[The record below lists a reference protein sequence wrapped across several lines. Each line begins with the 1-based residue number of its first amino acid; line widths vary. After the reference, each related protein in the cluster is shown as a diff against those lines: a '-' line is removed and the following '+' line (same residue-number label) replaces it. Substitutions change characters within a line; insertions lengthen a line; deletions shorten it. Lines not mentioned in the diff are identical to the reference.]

1 MSSVVVTKDLPAFR
15 YSVGF
20 IKYVGTVSGPFRYS
34 VGFVKYVGAV
44 SGGVTYN
51 IQVSDRR

>member
-20 IKYVGTVSGPFRYS
+20 IKYVGTVSGPFRSKVWYC
-34 VGFVKYVGAV
+34 
-44 SGGVTYN
+44 
-51 IQVSDRR
+51 